1 MTEPT
6 AAPADDPPIGAHRVL
21 KPTPGRWIA
30 VAVIAALF
38 VAIGLYLIATRGSW
52 TGWLSAGFF
61 GFVLAVALAQLAGL
75 GSRLTLHADTFEL
88 GNFGRSTTERWDE
101 VRDFTAFK
109 QSFNTLV
116 GFDRVRDIGSR
127 MGSLNQAMGGR
138 TAALPDTFGLEPDA
152 LVKLMEAYRA
162 NGVERSW
169 AQYREAIA
177 EAVAALRADLD
188 RDGQPGNILT
198 DPDEI
203 RRALPRDM
211 TPWPA
216 ILVTDGDATRDDGGP
231 RIRIVVDVL
240 NPETRWLS
248 QDLKERSA
256 LDNLGAA
263 ELRIIDPDQ
272 KSVIRVERGP
282 SPT

>member
-1 MTEPT
+1 MNEPT
-6 AAPADDPPIGAHRVL
+6 AAPADDPQIGAHRIL

-61 GFVLAVALAQLAGL
+61 GFVLAVSLAQLAGL
-75 GSRLTLHADTFEL
+75 GSRLTLRADTFEL
-88 GNFGRSTTERWDE
+88 GNFGRATTERWDE

-152 LVKLMEAYRA
+152 LVNLMAAYRT
-162 NGVERSW
+162 NGMERSW
-169 AQYREAIA
+169 ALHREAIA

-188 RDGQPGNILT
+188 HDGQPGNILT
-198 DPDEI
+198 EPDQI
-203 RRALPRDM
+203 RRALPGDM
-211 TPWPA
+211 TPWPS

-231 RIRIVVDVL
+231 RIRIVIDVL

>member
-1 MTEPT
+1 MNEPT

-61 GFVLAVALAQLAGL
+61 GFVLFVALAQLAGL

-152 LVKLMEAYRA
+152 LVKLMEAYRT

-169 AQYREAIA
+169 AQYREANA
-177 EAVAALRADLD
+177 EAVAAVRADLD
-188 RDGQPGNILT
+188 RNGQPGSILT
-198 DPDEI
+198 DPEEI
-203 RRALPRDM
+203 RRALPADM

-231 RIRIVVDVL
+231 RVRVVIDVL
-240 NPETRWLS
+240 NPESRWLS

-263 ELRIIDPDQ
+263 ELRIIDPDK
-272 KSVIRVERGP
+272 KSVTRVERDP
-282 SPT
+282 SPA

>member
-1 MTEPT
+1 MNEPT

-61 GFVLAVALAQLAGL
+61 GFVLFVALAQLAGL

-138 TAALPDTFGLEPDA
+138 TAALPDTFGLDPDA

-169 AQYREAIA
+169 AFHREAVA
-177 EAVAALRADLD
+177 EAVATIRADLD

-203 RRALPRDM
+203 RRALPGDM
-211 TPWPA
+211 IPWPA

-240 NPETRWLS
+240 TPETRWLS
-248 QDLKERSA
+248 QDVKERSA

-263 ELRIIDPDQ
+263 ELRIIDPD
-272 KSVIRVERGP
+272 KRSVIPVNRDL

>member
-1 MTEPT
+1 MNEPT

-169 AQYREAIA
+169 ALHREAVA
-177 EAVAALRADLD
+177 EAVAAIRADLD

-203 RRALPRDM
+203 RRALPGDM
-211 TPWPA
+211 TPWPS
-216 ILVTDGDATRDDGGP
+216 ILVTDGDATRDDGGR

-248 QDLKERSA
+248 RDLKERSA

-263 ELRIIDPDQ
+263 ELRIIDPD
-272 KSVIRVERGP
+272 KRSVIPVNRDP

>member
-1 MTEPT
+1 MNEPT

-169 AQYREAIA
+169 ALHREAIA
-177 EAVAALRADLD
+177 EAVATIRADLD

-203 RRALPRDM
+203 RRALPGDM

>member
-1 MTEPT
+1 MNEPT
-6 AAPADDPPIGAHRVL
+6 AAPTNDPPIGAHRVL

-61 GFVLAVALAQLAGL
+61 GFVLAVSLAQLAGL

-169 AQYREAIA
+169 ALHREAVA
-177 EAVAALRADLD
+177 EAVATIRADLD

-203 RRALPRDM
+203 RRALPGDM
-211 TPWPA
+211 TPWPS

-231 RIRIVVDVL
+231 RIRIFVDVL

-248 QDLKERSA
+248 QDLK
-256 LDNLGAA
+256 
-263 ELRIIDPDQ
+263 
-272 KSVIRVERGP
+272 
-282 SPT
+282 

>member
-1 MTEPT
+1 MNEPT
-6 AAPADDPPIGAHRVL
+6 AAPADDPPIGANRIL

-38 VAIGLYLIATRGSW
+38 VAIGIYLIATRGSW

-169 AQYREAIA
+169 ALHREAIA
-177 EAVAALRADLD
+177 ETVATIRADLD
-188 RDGQPGNILT
+188 RDGRPGSILV

-203 RRALPRDM
+203 RRVLPKDM
-211 TPWPA
+211 TPWPSL
-216 ILVTDGDATRDDGGP
+216 LVTDGDATRDDGGP

-263 ELRIIDPDQ
+263 ELRIIDPTGNSKFFIAKNQ
-272 KSVIRVERGP
+272 E
-282 SPT
+282 T